1 MQVNT
6 LENNHIKYSKP
17 AVNARL
23 VKAVAELEAKGI
35 ETYIV
40 SNARE
45 ALVKIK
51 KLIPKNAS
59 VMNGSSKTLE
69 EIGFVD
75 YLKSGRHGWNNLHEA
90 IVNESDPKE
99 KSRLRK
105 EAVLADYYLG
115 SVHALTENGD
125 FIVASNTGSQLPHI
139 VYTSPNLIFVVGAQK
154 IVGDLEGAMRRLDE
168 YVVPLEDEN
177 MNQKYGMGTK
187 LNKIVIFRGES
198 EFTGRKIRMILVREK
213 LGF

>member
-23 VKAVAELEAKGI
+23 VKTVAELEAKGI

-125 FIVASNTGSQLPHI
+125 FIVASNTGSQLAHI

-154 IVGDLEGAMRRLDE
+154 IVGDLEGAKRRLDE